1 MFGAAAVRALS
12 CLLLALAS
20 TGALAI
26 TFPFANSTPPSAS
39 VSDTVS
45 GTTLTVSGG
54 DGFSTF
60 FVVAD
65 SGGVPTGVAGNV
77 LTTNGPMTSVRLSI
91 GGGAFDLDGLTLVA
105 HPSDLAGNNAL
116 RFTNNNGDSV
126 DVTFTA
132 TDTAADVRALSDAR
146 LRGVTF
152 VDITRQDGGSVLIAL
167 DDVRL
172 TLGGASS
179 APTVSSP
186 TSASITSSSATLGG
200 NVTADGGAAVTER
213 GVVYSVTSTNNNPLI
228 GGAGV
233 TKVTAAGTTGVFTAN
248 VSSLAASTGY
258 SFKAYATNSVG
269 TTYTGVATFT
279 TSAAGDTTAPTLS
292 AANIVVDNQSDPHTV
307 VLTFSEALNSASLGS
322 AAGWTVTANG
332 GSPSYGIA
340 SAGLSSG
347 NVVTLTLN
355 AVDVTNTAT
364 YIMNSAANAHLKVTP
379 PATLADTAGNTY
391 AAGLV
396 TEAGATHLLD
406 VTAPTFAAPSINAMS
421 SSGMTIGVTAS
432 EKSRGYWIVV
442 PSGSTAPSAAQ
453 VIAGVSYTG
462 ATVTAAG
469 NGSLPA
475 GSTGFM
481 TVTGLSAS
489 TTYNLYVVAMD
500 APGNVSAVAGNTFTT
515 PAPPATAPTVTSPT
529 STNVTALSAT
539 LGGNVTSDGGAT
551 ISERGVVYAATSAN
565 ANPTINGTGVTKVT
579 AAGAT
584 GVFTINVSSLTAGTG
599 YSYKAYAI
607 NSAGTSYSSV
617 GTFTTLNYCSPNPC
631 QNGGICS
638 NTSSGALCVCAT
650 GFSGPACAS
659 TVPGAP
665 TIGTA
670 TAGNAQATVTFTAP
684 ASDGGSA
691 ITGYTVS
698 SNPPGGVD
706 SNAGSTGLSHVI
718 TGLSNGTAYTF
729 TVRATNTNGTG
740 PASGASNSVTPATVP
755 GAPTGASATAGN
767 AQATVT
773 FTAPA
778 SNGGSAITGYTV
790 TSNPA
795 GGVDANAGST
805 STSHTITGLAN
816 GTSYT
821 FTVTAANAVGT
832 SAPSAASNA
841 VTPTLSC
848 NAGSYPSGGS
858 CTQCS
863 VGTFAA
869 LAGSTSCTPCAAGT
883 YASSSGSMSC
893 TLCASGTTSTAGSA
907 SCTPITYAITAT
919 ANPSEGGTV
928 SCSPNPVNHG
938 DSATCTATPRAG
950 FTFNGFS
957 GDCTGTACTL
967 SNVQGTKSVTANFLA
982 PPGAPEITSLRP
994 GNRQITVEWNA
1005 PTSNSAIID
1014 YTATCGARSMIVA
1027 SPATSAVVT
1036 GLVNGTSYD
1045 CSVTA
1050 RNQSGSSQPSASRA
1064 ATPKSPTTIVLS
1076 GPTTATQG
1084 EKVRLT
1090 WTVTGDDVLPPTGA
1104 VTASLIDERGG
1115 AVVDIV
1121 GRTVACSST
1130 GCAWTVD
1137 ALGTIT
1143 ITLTYAGDSANQPTT
1158 VSAYLAV
1165 VSPPK
1170 LTLTVV
1176 GGEGSV
1182 SVAGD
1187 LWNPQQEVNRSCAA
1201 GDLPCTF
1208 SFERGA
1214 KVSIRPGP
1222 PEADFTISGW
1232 YGACAGSATQI
1243 CDFVIEADAV
1253 VEVHFEQGAA
1263 AEKRMVLSMF
1273 VNVAKVASPEADALQ
1288 VWIDKLTAIRSGSAW
1303 YVSDED
1309 ALRLLATEFLK
1320 SSQATSSGFE
1330 AGSAKAASTDAEF
1343 VEMLYRALFN
1353 RATDAAGSSFWQSQV
1368 AEASRD
1374 AVLTSFVY
1382 SAEFAE
1388 FARNVLGTRTSRAEV
1403 SFVASLYR
1411 AVLARIP
1418 DAGGLAF
1425 HGSALR
1431 SAQCSGGVHARLASM
1446 ASDFFGSAEYAAR
1459 GRSNAQFVDDLYAGV
1474 LRRAPDLEGRR
1485 FWISRLDGG
1494 LSRDGLLALF
1504 MDSAEFLQGQ
1514 QASIAAE
1521 PCLR

>member
-1 MFGAAAVRALS
+1 MFRAAAVRALS

-20 TGALAI
+20 TGVLAV

-65 SGGVPTGVAGNV
+65 SGGVPTGVSGNV

-116 RFTNNNGDSV
+116 RFTNNSGVSV

-146 LRGVTF
+146 LRGVTY
-152 VDITRQDGGSVLIAL
+152 VDITRQDGGSITIAL

-172 TLGGASS
+172 TVGGASS

-200 NVTADGGAAVTER
+200 NVTADGGAAITER
-213 GVVYSVTSTNNNPLI
+213 GVVYSVTSVNNNPLI
-228 GGAGV
+228 GGPSA
-233 TKVTAAGTTGVFTAN
+233 TKVTAAGTTGIFTVN
-248 VSSLAASTGY
+248 VSSLSASTGY

-269 TTYTGVATFT
+269 TTYASVATFT
-279 TSAAGDTTAPTLS
+279 TSAAADTTPPTL
-292 AANIVVDNQSDPHTV
+292 AAASIVVNNQGDPHKV
-307 VLTFSEALNSASLGS
+307 VLAFSEALNSVTVGS
-322 AAGWTVTANG
+322 AAAWTVTANG

-340 SAGLSSG
+340 SVVLSSG
-347 NVVTLTLN
+347 NLVTLTLN
-355 AVDVTNTAT
+355 AVDVNSTAT
-364 YIMNSAANAHLKVTP
+364 YITNSAANAHLKVTP
-379 PATLADTAGNTY
+379 PATLADAAGNTY

-453 VIAGVSYTG
+453 VVAGVSYTG
-462 ATVTAAG
+462 ATVAAAG

-475 GSTGFM
+475 SSLGLM

-489 TTYNLYVVAMD
+489 TAYDLYVVAMD
-500 APGNVSAVAGNTFTT
+500 PPGNLSTVAADSFTT
-515 PAPPATAPTVTSPT
+515 SAPPATAPTVTSPT
-529 STNVTALSAT
+529 SANVTALSAT
-539 LGGNVTSDGGAT
+539 LGGNVTSDGGAAIT
-551 ISERGVVYAATSAN
+551 ERGVVYAATSAN
-565 ANPTINGTGVTKVT
+565 ANPTINGAGGVTKVT

-584 GVFTINVSSLTAGTG
+584 GVFTVSASSLTASTG
-599 YSYKAYAI
+599 YSFKAYAI

-631 QNGGICS
+631 QNGGMCS

-650 GFSGPACAS
+650 GFSGATCTS

-665 TIGTA
+665 TIGAA

-718 TGLSNGTAYTF
+718 TGLTNGTAYTF
-729 TVRATNTNGTG
+729 TVRATNANGTG

-755 GAPTGASATAGN
+755 GAPTGISATAGN

-832 SAPSAASNA
+832 GAPSAASNA

-1050 RNQSGSSQPSASRA
+1050 RNQSGSSQPSASRP

-1084 EKVRLT
+1084 DKVRLT

-1130 GCAWTVD
+1130 GCAWTVG

-1170 LTLTVV
+1170 LTLTVL
-1176 GGEGSV
+1176 GEGSV
-1182 SVAGD
+1182 EVAGALRD
-1187 LWNPQQEVNRSCAA
+1187 PRPEVNRSCAG

-1208 SFERGA
+1208 YFERSA

-1222 PEADFTISGW
+1222 PVADFTISGW

-1243 CDFVIEADAV
+1243 CDLVIEGDAV
-1253 VEVHFEQGAA
+1253 AEVHFEQGAA

-1273 VNVAKVASPEADALQ
+1273 VNVAKIASPEADALR
-1288 VWIDKLTAIRSGSAW
+1288 VWIDKLTAIRSDSAW

-1343 VEMLYRALFN
+1343 VAMLYRALFN
-1353 RATDAAGSSFWQSQV
+1353 RATDAVGSSFWQSQV

-1403 SFVASLYR
+1403 SFVAGLYR

-1431 SAQCSGGVHARLASM
+1431 SAQCNGGVHARVASM

-1494 LSRDGLLALF
+1494 LSRNGLLAVF